1 MKKKAVCAYRVSQ
14 TVGTL
19 TEGEVVHLD
28 SDKAQ
33 PLVDA
38 GFLVEATEDDMNGP
52 ADDAPQ
58 DAAQE
63 AAVQRAIEEAVAKAT
78 EKAVA
83 KISKKQSTLVLP
95 AEPKVEPAFKSL
107 GHFAYGIWKAG
118 KGDHS
123 YRNRLEAHQNEIR
136 TKTPL
141 GQNEGT
147 NADGGYDVK
156 PEWYS
161 EIWDKTHEYPKLIE
175 RCNVVPAGSNTY
187 NIPAINETSMADG
200 SRHGGILA
208 YYVSEGAPA
217 TASKVALTQVTASLL
232 SLVILNYVTN
242 QLLQDANIEAID
254 KVLNKKV
261 VLEMLWQQNQAIV
274 SGAGTTQPV
283 GVLNQPSLITI
294 TKSTHDSNAQIGFDD
309 LTNMYKAL
317 YSGCRANAVWLVNP
331 EAMAQ
336 LMQMAFQN
344 VAGTYPAAGLT
355 YSVHDEYPMRLF
367 GRPVIEVPNLPQ
379 LGSVGDIILADLS
392 QLTVYERA
400 GLQFDISTELQF
412 TTLQTAYRTVYR
424 FDIRSPWTGAIT
436 SVDGH
441 YSFSP
446 FIALQ
451 SRGT

>member
-1 MKKKAVCAYRVSQ
+1 MKKVVCAYRVSQ
-14 TVGTL
+14 TVGAL

-28 SDKAQ
+28 SEKAQ

-38 GFLVEATEDDMNGP
+38 GFLTEASEDDIGGGDT
-52 ADDAPQ
+52 ADDSM
-58 DAAQE
+58 AQE
-63 AAVQRAIEEAVAKAT
+63 AAVQRSIEEAVAKAT
-78 EKAVA
+78 EKAIA
-83 KISKKQSTLVLP
+83 KITKSKNALTIP
-95 AEPKVEPAFKSL
+95 AETKSEPAFKSL

-118 KGDHS
+118 KGDNT
-123 YRNRLEAHQNEIR
+123 YRNRLDAHQTEIR
-136 TKTPL
+136 QKTPL

-161 EIWDKTHEYPKLIE
+161 EVWDKTHEYPKLIE

-208 YYVSEGAPA
+208 YYVGEGAPA

-261 VLEMLWQQNQAIV
+261 VLEMLWQQNQGIV
-274 SGAGTTQPV
+274 AGAGTTQPV
-283 GVLNQPSLITI
+283 GILNQPALITV
-294 TKSTHDSNAQIGFDD
+294 TKSSHDSNAQIGFDD
-309 LTNMYKAL
+309 LTAMDRAM
-317 YSGCRANAVWLVNP
+317 YSGCRANAVWLVTP
-331 EAMAQ
+331 EARAQ
-336 LMQMAFQN
+336 FQGMAFQN
-344 VAGTYPAAGLT
+344 VGGTYPAAGLT
-355 YSVHDEYPMRLF
+355 YSIHDEYPMRIF

-379 LGSVGDIILADLS
+379 LGAVGDVIFADLS
-392 QLTVYERA
+392 QLVVYERA

-424 FDIRSPWTGAIT
+424 FDVRSPWTSAIS
-436 SVDGH
+436 SVDGY
-441 YSFSP
+441 YSYSP
-446 FIALQ
+446 FVALQ